1 MMIKPLLV
9 ASLLLATA
17 APQLSIAQNRT
28 GSEYG
33 PDIVLAQN
41 NGYNYRDDHYDG
53 NRPPPPPAGAPAVFS
68 DNARVVRVQPR
79 IEQVSMPQE
88 ECRNEVETVQAPN
101 NNGGRGLGGALI
113 GGIAGGILGNQVGGG
128 SGRTAATAIGAIGG
142 ALAGENV
149 ANNTAA
155 PQGYAQREVRRC
167 HTVNRVVE
175 RPNGYDVT
183 YQYQGR
189 NYSTVMANSP
199 GSSIRVNVL
208 VTPAY

>member
-1 MMIKPLLV
+1 MMLKPLLI
-9 ASLLLATA
+9 ASLLA
-17 APQLSIAQNRT
+17 AAVAPHVSFAAGR
-28 GSEYG
+28 YG
-33 PDIVLAQN
+33 EDVMVAQN
-41 NGYNYRDDHYDG
+41 NYNEYRDDRYEG
-53 NRPPPPPAGAPAVFS
+53 NRPPPPPSGAPAVFS
-68 DNARVVRVQPR
+68 DNARVVRVMPR
-79 IEQVSMPQE
+79 IEQVTMPQE
-88 ECRNEVETVQAPN
+88 ECRNEVETVQNPN
-101 NNGGRGLGGALI
+101 GSGNRGLGGALI

-149 ANNTAA
+149 ANNTAP
-155 PQGYAQREVRRC
+155 PQGYSQREVRRC

-175 RPNGYDVT
+175 RNNGYDVT

-199 GSSIRVNVL
+199 GNSIRVNVS